1 VRIAAVVLFYPP
13 LRLAENSEPKEPAVK
28 LKMLVS
34 ATAVALLAACSGDAT
49 GPDIPV
55 LTPLPAGV
63 TIVTTES
70 GLQYADI
77 TVGTGTL
84 AQDGS
89 SVAVHYT
96 GWLADGTGFDTSRG
110 LQPLPFTIGQH
121 QLQVA
126 GFEEGVLGMR
136 VGGKRRLFVPA
147 ELAYGATAVYDQ
159 GGRLVI
165 PANSDLIFD
174 VELVSVQ

>member
-1 VRIAAVVLFYPP
+1 
-13 LRLAENSEPKEPAVK
+13 VK

-34 ATAVALLAACSGDAT
+34 AAAVALLAACSGDAT

-63 TIVTTES
+63 TVVTTAS

-84 AQDGS
+84 AQSGS
-89 SVAVHYT
+89 HVAVHYT
-96 GWLADGTGFDTSRG
+96 GWLANGTGFDTSG
-110 LQPLPFTIGQH
+110 ANQTLPLTLGAHEVIS
-121 QLQVA
+121 
-126 GFEEGVLGMR
+126 GFEEGILGMK

-147 ELAYGATAVYDQ
+147 ALAYGGNTVYDQ
-159 GGRLVI
+159 QGRVVI
-165 PANSDLIFD
+165 PGNSDLIFD
-174 VELVSVQ
+174 IELVSVQ

>member
-1 VRIAAVVLFYPP
+1 M
-13 LRLAENSEPKEPAVK
+13 K
-28 LKMLVS
+28 LKTLFS
-34 ATAVALLAACSGDAT
+34 AAALALLAACSGDST
-49 GPDIPV
+49 GPDIPE

-63 TIVTTES
+63 TIVTTGS

-77 TVGTGTL
+77 VVGTGAV

-121 QLQVA
+121 QLAVV
-126 GFEEGVLGMR
+126 GFEEGVVGMK

-147 ELAYGATAVYDQ
+147 ALGYGATAVYDQ
-159 GGRLVI
+159 NGRLVI

>member
-1 VRIAAVVLFYPP
+1 
-13 LRLAENSEPKEPAVK
+13 VK
-28 LKMLVS
+28 LKTLFS
-34 ATAVALLAACSGDAT
+34 AAALALLAACSGDST
-49 GPDIPV
+49 GPDIPE

-63 TIVTTES
+63 TIVTTGS

-77 TVGTGTL
+77 VVGTGAV

-121 QLQVA
+121 QLAVV
-126 GFEEGVLGMR
+126 GFEEGVVGMK

-147 ELAYGATAVYDQ
+147 ALGYGATAVYDQ
-159 GGRLVI
+159 NGRLVI